1 MNTRTFTKYAAYI
14 VAVLS
19 ATLIN
24 QYILKFISKYIHVH
38 GYLLVL
44 VDMALIVL
52 IFAPAFAVVSGLTK
66 KASKV
71 YIKTSKKVSS
81 NSRSGVVFGFTI
93 AFIILFILFAMS
105 RHGMDVIRDI
115 KLYINQFLLSK

>member
-1 MNTRTFTKYAAYI
+1 MNTRTFTKYATYI

-24 QYILKFISKYIHVH
+24 QYILKFISKYIHVD
-38 GYLLVL
+38 GYFLVL
-44 VDMALIVL
+44 ADMALVVL
-52 IFAPAFAVVSGLTK
+52 IFAPAFAVVSGITK

-81 NSRSGVVFGFTI
+81 SSRSGVFFGFII
-93 AFIILFILFAMS
+93 AFIILFILFAIS
-105 RHGMDVIRDI
+105 RHGMDVIQDT
-115 KLYINQFLLSK
+115 KLYINQFILN

>member
-66 KASKV
+66 KASKA

-81 NSRSGVVFGFTI
+81 SSRSGVIFGFTV

-105 RHGMDVIRDI
+105 RHGMDVILDA
-115 KLYINQFLLSK
+115 KLYAKQLLTN